1 MKIYTKAGDKGK
13 TSLYGGSRVSKASPQ
28 VHAYGAVDEANC
40 FIGLA
45 ASSMENDSLR
55 ELLRLCQ
62 RKLIV
67 IQSELASDSRGL
79 RMLKEKIALDDAVQ
93 LEKVIDAISG
103 VLEKH
108 TNFSEPGLSVKSSY
122 LQIARAKVRASE
134 REIVEIHE
142 RQRVRDEILIYI
154 NRLSDLL
161 FILSRA
167 VDELEMFK

>member
-1 MKIYTKAGDKGK
+1 MKIYTKTGDKGK

-28 VHAYGAVDEANC
+28 VRAYGAVDEANC

-45 ASSMENDSLR
+45 ASGVGSEALKA
-55 ELLRLCQ
+55 LLRLCQ

-79 RMLKEKIALDDAVQ
+79 RMLKEVISEEDARQ
-93 LEKVIDAISG
+93 LEAVIDAVSSI
-103 VLEKH
+103 LEKK
-108 TNFSEPGLSVKSSY
+108 TSFSEPGSSVRSAY
-122 LQIARAKVRASE
+122 MHIARAKVRAAE
-134 REIVEIHE
+134 REIVSIYEK
-142 RQRVRDEILIYI
+142 VRIREEILIYM

-167 VDELEMFK
+167 VDETGCFQ